1 MLPATRFT
9 VHSTL
14 LQRWHPRFPIN
25 LSSQHKRGSFLYK
38 EGASMK
44 RLCALLTILFSS
56 ALVAQTA
63 PEPLLVDTSYVAKH
77 LNDSDTVLIEVAS
90 REEYDKQHI
99 AGARLLTP
107 EDTST
112 PTKAQPGQLGLEL
125 LPAETLRHT
134 LEAAGISDG
143 SHIII
148 YSGEKEP
155 FQLTTRVIFALQY
168 MGLGERTSLL
178 NGDLSAW
185 LKDGKPVT
193 TEPPKMVQGKLT
205 LGPIEGLVAD
215 ASLVRSVADHPD
227 YKLVDARTP
236 NFYNGADASF
246 NGKGHIPGAI
256 NIPFNEV
263 TGGDSRIDLAHLNQ
277 IFVDAG
283 VKPGDTVI
291 TYCHLGAQ
299 ASATLFAARLLGH
312 PVKLYDGSFQDWT
325 TNHRG
330 EVVK

>member
-1 MLPATRFT
+1 MKK
-9 VHSTL
+9 
-14 LQRWHPRFPIN
+14 
-25 LSSQHKRGSFLYK
+25 LSAFL
-38 EGASMK
+38 
-44 RLCALLTILFSS
+44 IFLFSS

-63 PEPLLVDTSYVAKH
+63 PEPLLVDTAYVAKH
-77 LNDSDTVLIEVAS
+77 LQDPETVLVEVGS
-90 REEYDKQHI
+90 RQEYDKQHI

-107 EDTST
+107 EDIST
-112 PTKAQPGQLGLEL
+112 PTKAPPGQLGLEL
-125 LPAETLRHT
+125 LPPDTLRNR

-143 SHIII
+143 SHIIV

-178 NGDLSAW
+178 NGGLAAW
-185 LKDGKPVT
+185 LKNGKPVT
-193 TEPPKMVQGKLT
+193 TEAPKVVAGKLT
-205 LGPIEGLVAD
+205 LGPLEGLVAD
-215 ASLVRSVADHPD
+215 ASLVRSIADHPD

-236 NFYNGADASF
+236 NFYNGTDASF

-263 TGGDSRIDLAHLNQ
+263 TGSDSEIDLAHLNQ
-277 IFVDAG
+277 IFADAG
-283 VKPGDTVI
+283 VKPGDTVV

-312 PVKLYDGSFQDWT
+312 PVKLYDGSFQDWV

>member
-1 MLPATRFT
+1 MKK
-9 VHSTL
+9 
-14 LQRWHPRFPIN
+14 
-25 LSSQHKRGSFLYK
+25 LSAFL
-38 EGASMK
+38 
-44 RLCALLTILFSS
+44 IFLFSS

-63 PEPLLVDTSYVAKH
+63 PEPLLVDTAYVAKH
-77 LNDSDTVLIEVAS
+77 LQDPETVLVEVGS
-90 REEYDKQHI
+90 RQEYDKQHI

-107 EDTST
+107 EDIST

-125 LPAETLRHT
+125 LPPDTLRNR

-143 SHIII
+143 SHIIV

-178 NGDLSAW
+178 NGGLAAW
-185 LKDGKPVT
+185 LKDAKPVT
-193 TEPPKMVQGKLT
+193 TEPPKIVAGKLT
-205 LGPIEGLVAD
+205 LGPLEGLVAD
-215 ASLVRSVADHPD
+215 ASLVRSIADHPD

-236 NFYNGADASF
+236 NFYNGTDASF

-263 TGGDSRIDLAHLNQ
+263 TGSDSEIDLPHLNQ
-277 IFVDAG
+277 IFADAG
-283 VKPGDTVI
+283 VNPGDTVV

-312 PVKLYDGSFQDWT
+312 PVKLYDGSFQDWV

>member
-1 MLPATRFT
+1 MKK
-9 VHSTL
+9 
-14 LQRWHPRFPIN
+14 
-25 LSSQHKRGSFLYK
+25 LSAFL
-38 EGASMK
+38 
-44 RLCALLTILFSS
+44 IFLFSS

-63 PEPLLVDTSYVAKH
+63 PEPLLVDTAYVAKH
-77 LNDSDTVLIEVAS
+77 LQDPETVLVEVGS
-90 REEYDKQHI
+90 RQEYDKQHI
-99 AGARLLTP
+99 AAARLLTP
-107 EDTST
+107 EDIST

-125 LPAETLRHT
+125 LPPDTLRNR

-143 SHIII
+143 SHIIV

-178 NGDLSAW
+178 NGGLAAW
-185 LKDGKPVT
+185 LKDAKPVT
-193 TEPPKMVQGKLT
+193 TEPPKIVAGKLT
-205 LGPIEGLVAD
+205 LGPLEGLVAD
-215 ASLVRSVADHPD
+215 ASLVRSIADHPD

-236 NFYNGADASF
+236 NFYNGTDASF

-256 NIPFNEV
+256 NIPFSEV
-263 TGGDSRIDLAHLNQ
+263 TGSDSEIDLPHLNQ
-277 IFVDAG
+277 IFADAG
-283 VKPGDTVI
+283 VKPGDTVV

-312 PVKLYDGSFQDWT
+312 PVKLYDGSFQDWV

>member
-1 MLPATRFT
+1 MKK
-9 VHSTL
+9 
-14 LQRWHPRFPIN
+14 
-25 LSSQHKRGSFLYK
+25 LSAFL
-38 EGASMK
+38 
-44 RLCALLTILFSS
+44 IFLFSS

-63 PEPLLVDTSYVAKH
+63 PEPLLVDAAYVAKH
-77 LNDSDTVLIEVAS
+77 LQDPETVLVEVGS
-90 REEYDKQHI
+90 RQEYDEQHI

-107 EDTST
+107 EDIST

-125 LPAETLRHT
+125 LPPDTLRNR

-143 SHIII
+143 SHVIV

-168 MGLGERTSLL
+168 MALGERTSLL
-178 NGDLSAW
+178 NGGLAAW
-185 LKDGKPVT
+185 LKDAKPVT
-193 TEPPKMVQGKLT
+193 TEPPKIVAGKLT
-205 LGPIEGLVAD
+205 LGPLEGLVAD
-215 ASLVRSVADHPD
+215 ASLVRSIADHPD

-236 NFYNGADASF
+236 NFYNGTDASF

-256 NIPFNEV
+256 NIPFSEV
-263 TGGDSRIDLAHLNQ
+263 TGSDSEIDLPHLNQ
-277 IFVDAG
+277 IFADAG
-283 VKPGDTVI
+283 VKPGDTVV

-312 PVKLYDGSFQDWT
+312 PVKLYDGSFQDWV